1 MEVNDTIKED
11 KIPVPEQPENELIWL
26 RGCCNDKEV
35 IIMLDS
41 GSTVNV
47 VYPGTSKRVTK
58 SQLSQVT
65 RSDGSKTEPS
75 ESKRGHVT
83 LWFEG
88 HKFPDVDVMEWSIN
102 KEYDVILGEPWFAR
116 FEPIIN

>member
-1 MEVNDTIKED
+1 
-11 KIPVPEQPENELIWL
+11 
-26 RGCCNDKEV
+26 
-35 IIMLDS
+35 MLDS

-83 LWFEG
+83 L
-88 HKFPDVDVMEWSIN
+88 
-102 KEYDVILGEPWFAR
+102 
-116 FEPIIN
+116 